1 VKRKEENK
9 MADTSSAI
17 EAQKQ
22 ELSTLED
29 TERTRDCQCFVPR
42 ADIYETDDQIVVV
55 VDVPGASE
63 NSIDIT
69 LEKNVLTIN
78 AYVEPE
84 DREGYALSL
93 AEYEVGDYQRSF
105 RLSDEVDREN
115 IEASIKDGVLRLELA
130 KAKEAQSRKINVAVG

>member
-1 VKRKEENK
+1 

-130 KAKEAQSRKINVAVG
+130 KAKEAQSRKISVATG

>member
-1 VKRKEENK
+1 

-55 VDVPGASE
+55 VNVPGANE
-63 NSIDIT
+63 DSIDIT

-78 AYVEPE
+78 AFIEPE

-93 AEYEVGDYQRSF
+93 AEYEAGDYQRSF

-130 KAKEAQSRKINVAVG
+130 KAKEAQSRKISVAAG

>member
-1 VKRKEENK
+1 